1 LVFGAKWRFNVN
13 TIDGYVKK
21 YVRLG
26 LKDQILYD
34 EIKPE
39 TEIEMDKIIEEATT
53 KFSYL
58 EIGEY
63 IHRNFDIVIN

>member
-1 LVFGAKWRFNVN
+1 MN

-21 YVRLG
+21 YIKLG
-26 LKDQILYD
+26 IKDRVLYD

-39 TEIEMDKIIEEATT
+39 TEIEMDKIIEEAAT

>member
-1 LVFGAKWRFNVN
+1 MN

-63 IHRNFDIVIN
+63 IYIVILIL

>member
-1 LVFGAKWRFNVN
+1 MN

-21 YVRLG
+21 YIKLG
-26 LKDQILYD
+26 IKDRVLYD

>member
-1 LVFGAKWRFNVN
+1 MN

-21 YVRLG
+21 YVKLG
-26 LKDQILYD
+26 LKDKILYD

-39 TEIEMDKIIEEATT
+39 TEIEMDKIIEEAAT

-63 IHRNFDIVIN
+63 IRRNFDIVIN

>member
-1 LVFGAKWRFNVN
+1 MN
-13 TIDGYVKK
+13 TIEEYAKK

-26 LKDQILYD
+26 VKDQILYG